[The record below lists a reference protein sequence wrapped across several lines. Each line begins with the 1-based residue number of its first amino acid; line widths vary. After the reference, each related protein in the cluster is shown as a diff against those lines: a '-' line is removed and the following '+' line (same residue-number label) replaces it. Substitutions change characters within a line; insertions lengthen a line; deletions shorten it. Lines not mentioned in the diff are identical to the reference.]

1 MAALT
6 RVLVIASLL
15 LVLSLHLLQV
25 VQADQLQGTNAQ
37 SPLSPTIDCAAACA
51 TRCGESKRPNL
62 CKRSCG
68 SCCFRCQCVPPGT
81 SGNYEACPCYASII
95 TRGNKPKCP

>member
-1 MAALT
+1 MAVVT

-15 LVLSLHLLQV
+15 ALSLLLLQV
-25 VQADQLQGTNAQ
+25 VEADQVQSTNAQ
-37 SPLSPTIDCAAACA
+37 TPLSPTIDCGAACA
-51 TRCGESKRPNL
+51 ARCGESKRPRL

-81 SGNYEACPCYASII
+81 SGNYEACPCYAAI
-95 TRGNKPKCP
+95 TTHGNKRKCP